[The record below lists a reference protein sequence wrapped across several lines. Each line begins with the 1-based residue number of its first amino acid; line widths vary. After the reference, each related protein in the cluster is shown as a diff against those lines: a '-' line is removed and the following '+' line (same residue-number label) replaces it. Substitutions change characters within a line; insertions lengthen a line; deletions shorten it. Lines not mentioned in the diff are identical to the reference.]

1 MGNCVAGQFR
11 RLFAILL
18 GVWEYW
24 AVDSLTLNIRFL
36 LWRDDVKR
44 DEWAAKLADMLECDI
59 HRAQEILGG
68 GVDIQPKEIAVVAK
82 AYKVGVNDL
91 RTQNL
96 VSEEKT
102 DVLSANIRHLIDGL
116 AHGQR
121 KQFAAQ
127 LGVDVTTVSR
137 WSTAAQRPTKTKLR
151 RICDYFGL
159 PVATNLE
166 ADPVFLSLDPV
177 TGSEMKRWLHEQ
189 IEGLDS
195 DTIRNLF
202 PALQRLLKR
211 G

>member
-24 AVDSLTLNIRFL
+24 AVDNLTLNIRFL
-36 LWRDDVKR
+36 LWRDGVKR
-44 DEWAAKLADMLECDI
+44 DEWAAKLAELIECDI
-59 HRAQEILGG
+59 SRAHEILGSA
-68 GVDIQPKEIAVVAK
+68 VDLEPQEVAIIAK
-82 AYKVGVNDL
+82 AYKVTVNKL

-121 KQFAAQ
+121 KQFAAE
-127 LGVDVTTVSR
+127 LEVDVTTVSR
-137 WSTAAQRPTKTKLR
+137 WSTAAQRPTKTKLK

-166 ADPVFLSLDPV
+166 SDPVFLSLDPV
-177 TGSEMKRWLHEQ
+177 TGNEMKRWLHEQ

-195 DTIRNLF
+195 DTTRNMF
-202 PALQRLLKR
+202 PALQRLLKK